1 MSSHRTPTK
10 TRTARSTGRG
20 CSFMAG
26 KIRPRARRPAAP
38 SLTSW
43 LAARF
48 RRARACTCARAWRWA
63 GRAIFFFPRK
73 KKTRGSAMC
82 ALRAAQFLLQKDSFS
97 CRDAHAFNRYSSSQ
111 VTLCVCCSRFPLVSI
126 GFSLA
131 SSLRFPSFHEPPV
144 LVLFRFVA
152 DNSLARFVWNL
163 SDAPKCCALDRE
175 ARLSREG
182 SSCRLPA
189 V

>member
-1 MSSHRTPTK
+1 MHQTLTK
-10 TRTARSTGRG
+10 TKTPRSGGQG
-20 CSFMAG
+20 CSFIEG
-26 KIRPRARRPAAP
+26 KIRPRVRRPAAP
-38 SLTSW
+38 SPTSW

-48 RRARACTCARAWRWA
+48 VRARVFMCARAWRWA

-82 ALRAAQFLLQKDSFS
+82 ALQAAQFLLQKGSFS

-111 VTLCVCCSRFPLVSI
+111 VTLCVCCSSFPLVSI

-131 SSLRFPSFHEPPV
+131 SSLRFPSFHDSPV
-144 LVLFRFVA
+144 PVLFRFVA

-163 SDAPKCCALDRE
+163 SDAPQ
-175 ARLSREG
+175 
-182 SSCRLPA
+182 
-189 V
+189 